1 MYMQGH
7 GFRMCFC
14 MRHVGCCAHLVFLI
28 HLNKSYQVPRHMGLV
43 TKYSQ
48 LLLCTPP
55 VLGLNMSQQSPK
67 SHADFPG
74 KHPQR
79 IGANF
84 SPINTLP
91 KKGPVQTT
99 WCQFSKTMAGRRGIA
114 LLGSLLLVLTFCF
127 QRTLVSLGCKVLLAN
142 QAKEHIHGTDAVIFE
157 GNICL

>member
-1 MYMQGH
+1 MERSIKRTSLCRMSFSITRMPVFRLEIDPGFLFSMLLLAQQSCTCKDMAFAC
-7 GFRMCFC
+7 FRMCFC

-28 HLNKSYQVPRHMGLV
+28 HLYKSYQVPRHMGLV

-99 WCQFSKTMAGRRGIA
+99 WC
-114 LLGSLLLVLTFCF
+114 
-127 QRTLVSLGCKVLLAN
+127 
-142 QAKEHIHGTDAVIFE
+142 
-157 GNICL
+157 